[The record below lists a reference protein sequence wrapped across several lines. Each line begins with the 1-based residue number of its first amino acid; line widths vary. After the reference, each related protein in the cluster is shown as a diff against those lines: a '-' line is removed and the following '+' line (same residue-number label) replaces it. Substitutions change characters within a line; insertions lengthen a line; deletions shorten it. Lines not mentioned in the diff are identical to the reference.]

1 MESLEPTLVLKLCQ
15 INKDDPKQY
24 NYLPGHEFFISNKQS
39 SFIDFE
45 GKGVVL
51 KNDLEKEP
59 LSFGRIKLGT
69 LFPQVYFHH
78 KIESIKEKQFE
89 ISIETTFKS
98 YILSNLTAANPT
110 SLRIEKTPFFI
121 DKGMIFDL
129 AGTLI
134 EVEEIQ
140 PCLKEEDAAN
150 SDFIFADVKAKSN
163 LPADQVPTIIT
174 HRQPSPPKGEI
185 TQHIN
190 LRIIK
195 GKDAADIGSF
205 NFKPKKQKEDL
216 LVNIGSHKDCE
227 IQIEKI
233 EPVQLII
240 KYDTSV
246 KRWMVFSEVE
256 VKGDM
261 SAAYL
266 YLVGANEFKREAFEK
281 GTKVSVELRDK
292 MKIGFGGNELEV
304 IIKK

>member
-1 MESLEPTLVLKLCQ
+1 
-15 INKDDPKQY
+15 
-24 NYLPGHEFFISNKQS
+24 
-39 SFIDFE
+39 
-45 GKGVVL
+45 
-51 KNDLEKEP
+51 
-59 LSFGRIKLGT
+59 
-69 LFPQVYFHH
+69 
-78 KIESIKEKQFE
+78 
-89 ISIETTFKS
+89 
-98 YILSNLTAANPT
+98 
-110 SLRIEKTPFFI
+110 
-121 DKGMIFDL
+121 MIFDL